1 MIKKIGIDLDNT
13 IIDYSIPINF
23 FSKKKKLSKKN
34 NSKKKIKDYLIK
46 NFGLKAWTE
55 AQEEIYGNLISK
67 AKPYDGCKMC
77 LRFLKKENYYIYI
90 ISHKSKKSEFSQKY
104 NLQKQARIWIKK
116 NLKNLIKERNIFFC
130 DSVKK
135 KIKIINQK
143 KFLYFIDDLPKIL
156 LHKNIDKNCGKILI
170 SEKKVRALRSI
181 NNWKN
186 ILKFLKKNAKNKQQ

>member
-23 FSKKKKLSKKN
+23 FSKKKLNKKKN
-34 NSKKKIKDYLIK
+34 SKEKIKNYLAR
-46 NFGLKAWTE
+46 NFGLNAWTE

-67 AKPYDGCKMC
+67 AKPFNDCKIC
-77 LRFLKKENYYIYI
+77 LRFLKKENFNIYI
-90 ISHKSKKSEFSQKY
+90 VSHKTKKSEFSLKY
-104 NLQKQARIWIKK
+104 NLQKKARIWIKK
-116 NLKNLIKERNIFFC
+116 NLKNLIKEKNIFFC
-130 DSVKK
+130 DTVEE

-156 LHKNIDKNCGKILI
+156 LHKSINKKCVKILF
-170 SEKKVRALRSI
+170 SKKKVRKLRSI

-186 ILKFLKKNAKNKQQ
+186 ILKFLKKHAKNK